1 MKDTEGC
8 HRETTPPSASISY
21 HTGGAADKHK
31 HIQFSVSLLLFSAP
45 QNCVTDMH
53 WNTNVLAQILKVV
66 VVSSCT
72 TRFNVGR
79 VKLTLSLLLD
89 SATESSRVPVV

>member
-1 MKDTEGC
+1 MKATEDC

-31 HIQFSVSLLLFSAP
+31 HIQFSVSLFSAS
-45 QNCVTDMH
+45 QNCVADMH
-53 WNTNVLAQILKVV
+53 WNINVLVQTLKVV
-66 VVSSCT
+66 AVSSCT
-72 TRFNVGR
+72 TQFNVRR

>member
-1 MKDTEGC
+1 MKNTEGC

-21 HTGGAADKHK
+21 HTGAEHK
-31 HIQFSVSLLLFSAP
+31 HIQLSVSLLLFSACKK
-45 QNCVTDMH
+45 NCVADMH
-53 WNTNVLAQILKVV
+53 WNTKILVQILKVV
-66 VVSSCT
+66 AVSSCT
-72 TRFNVGR
+72 TQFNVRR